1 MGILVHIYANDS
13 KEEGEPADTA
23 PKRAAATGARSI
35 GVVGIAGLK
44 TAFKTLLTEHV
55 KISRLVIETHGTP
68 GAMKF
73 GSDRLEVTKLSEF
86 RGQGFEDLFEDN
98 ARIFLNGCNIA
109 KIGHDCSG
117 TSCVVNNGREFLRE
131 FARIFLIKS
140 GGRVGA
146 STSLGT
152 VFKGIS
158 DKVFHLPG
166 FEVDGSGVHWEDS
179 KTIYAYINKG
189 GSKVRIAVGQELST
203 PVKSWKV
210 VADGKDW
217 LYDFTSVGGN
227 KVSYEDTAIF
237 NSQSGKGTWQIV
249 GDMLRVNWESGSS
262 EEWDL
267 PLFTG
272 EQPIVWKKKDGG
284 IQNILATKLVDSGRS
299 ID

>member
-1 MGILVHIYANDS
+1 MGELVHIYANDS

-44 TAFKTLLTEHV
+44 AAFKNLLDQHI

-68 GAMKF
+68 GAIKF
-73 GSDRLEVTKLSEF
+73 GTDKLEVTKLSEF
-86 RGQGFEDLFEDN
+86 RGQGYEGLFEDN

-109 KIGHDCSG
+109 KTGHDCSG
-117 TSCVVNNGREFLRE
+117 SSCVTSNGRDFLRE
-131 FARIFLIKS
+131 FAKIFLVKS

-158 DKVFHLPG
+158 DKVFHFPG
-166 FEVDGSGVHWEDS
+166 IEKDNGGVYWES
-179 KTIYAYINKG
+179 NKTIYAYINKG

-210 VADGKDW
+210 IADGKDW
-217 LYDFTSVGGN
+217 LYDFTSLSGN
-227 KVSYEDTAIF
+227 KVSYEDTAFF
-237 NSQSGKGTWQIV
+237 NSKNGKGTWQIV
-249 GDMLRVNWESGSS
+249 GDLMRINWDSGSS
-262 EEWDL
+262 EEWEL
-267 PLFTG
+267 PLFTE

-284 IQNILATKLVDSGRS
+284 IQNIFATKILDSGRM